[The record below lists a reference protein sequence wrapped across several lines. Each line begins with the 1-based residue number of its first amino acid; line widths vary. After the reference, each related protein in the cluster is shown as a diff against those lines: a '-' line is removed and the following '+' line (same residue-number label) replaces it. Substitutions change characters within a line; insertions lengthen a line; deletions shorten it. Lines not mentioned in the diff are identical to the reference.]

1 MSDVKFIDASGW
13 NEQFWLNS
21 GGTRAKKILLD
32 NEAQSWFFKCSEKKE
47 AKDNKPA
54 KHYRYEFWSEVLAYQ
69 LGKAWGLNILRYD
82 PAVFGNEIGCISKSM
97 HQAGQEQLI
106 EVGRFMTAISDDFL
120 PAEVGTRDQY
130 TFQLLSETLDHF
142 ELAKYWDFFFKTML
156 FDAVIGNTDRH
167 QENWA
172 FIGRSSI
179 ITRSIDEIE
188 KEASKKPVHL
198 WNWFLRTIAGEMFNK
213 GKNTLNKDVEQIRLH
228 LTNIVGPAPIYDSG
242 SSMARE
248 LNDERV
254 EALLSNENQLL
265 KYVNEGKAEVHWK
278 NKKLSHFGLVLE
290 LMNSSYIEEVRKA
303 GSFLSKIDAET
314 VKNIVNEVDASLPE
328 AWKHYKIPNAR
339 KELIYKLVTSRAE
352 KLKGLLS

>member
-32 NEAQSWFFKCSEKKE
+32 NDAQSWFFKCSEKKE
-47 AKDNKPA
+47 AKNNKPA
-54 KHYRYEFWSEVLAYQ
+54 KHYRFEFWSEVLAYQ
-69 LGKAWGLNILRYD
+69 LGKSWGLNILRYD
-82 PAVFGNEIGCISKSM
+82 PAVFNNEIGCISKSM

-106 EVGRFMTAISDDFL
+106 EVGRFMTAISDEFL
-120 PAEVGTRDQY
+120 PAEVETRDQY

-172 FIGRSSI
+172 FIGRSSM

-188 KEASKKPVHL
+188 KDAKRTPVHL
-198 WNWFLRTIAGEMFNK
+198 WNWFLRTTVGGMFNK
-213 GKNTLNKDVEQIRLH
+213 EKNTLTKEAEQIRLH

-254 EALLSNENQLL
+254 EALLANENQLV
-265 KYVNEGKAEVHWK
+265 KYVNEGKAEVHWN
-278 NKKLSHFGLVLE
+278 NKKLSHFNLVLE

-303 GSFLSKIDAET
+303 GSFLTKIDAET
-314 VKNIVNEVDASLPE
+314 VKDIVNEVDASLPE
-328 AWKHYKIPNAR
+328 AWNRYKIPNAR
-339 KELIYKLVTSRAE
+339 KELIYKLVTLRAE
-352 KLKGLLS
+352 KLRGLLS